1 MSGTRAIV
9 WGSTANPGKGGTIY
23 SDAQTKG
30 ELFASNP
37 DATKPGDKGYALSDD
52 FTKLPE
58 GNATLYFLVDKND
71 SGRG

>member
-1 MSGTRAIV
+1 MKAWI
-9 WGSTANPGKGGTIY
+9 I
-23 SDAQTKG
+23 
-30 ELFASNP
+30 